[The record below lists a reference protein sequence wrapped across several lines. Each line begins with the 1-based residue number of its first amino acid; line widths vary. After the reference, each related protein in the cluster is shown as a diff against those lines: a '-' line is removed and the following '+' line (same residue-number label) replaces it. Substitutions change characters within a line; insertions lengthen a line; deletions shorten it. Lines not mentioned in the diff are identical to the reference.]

1 MLGKFLQIGPAFA
14 LFTLLLFSTAAYAQS
29 SAPFPRPY
37 HAPYPGGVAV
47 VKLGEADSPVS
58 EVSFNGKRVLTLRQ
72 PNGLFALVGLALD
85 TTPGMHNLQV
95 NAASDSVQLNFATAF
110 EVRPK
115 VYAAQYLKINPRF
128 LDPSKSEQQRIER
141 ETPQIIKAANTWSD
155 TTPDN
160 LTLEVP
166 SSGRLSSR
174 FGLRRVLNGQERA
187 PHRGLDV
194 AVPTG
199 TPVRAA
205 SAGRV
210 INAGNYFYSG
220 NTVFI
225 DHGQGF
231 ITVYLHLSRIDV
243 KEDDAVERGA
253 VLGAVGA
260 TGLVTGPHLHWG
272 VLLNGVYVDPELFL
286 KREK

>member
-1 MLGKFLQIGPAFA
+1 MGA
-14 LFTLLLFSTAAYAQS
+14 LLALLSSTAYAQS
-29 SAPFPRPY
+29 VPPFARPL
-37 HAPYPGGVAV
+37 HAPHPGGVAV
-47 VKLGEADSPVS
+47 VKLGDADSQVS
-58 EVSFNGKRVLTLRQ
+58 EVMFNGKRVLTLRQ

-85 TTPGMHNLQV
+85 TAPGMHNLQV
-95 NAASDSVQLNFATAF
+95 RAAGDAMQLAFAAAF
-110 EVRPK
+110 EVKPK
-115 VYAAQYLKINPRF
+115 AYPAQHLQINSRF
-128 LDPSKSEQQRIER
+128 LAPSKTDQQRIAR
-141 ETPQIIKAANTWSD
+141 ETPIIIQSATHWSD
-155 TTPDN
+155 TAPAD
-160 LTLEVP
+160 LTLDIP
-166 SSGRLSSR
+166 SSGRLSAR

-187 PHRGLDV
+187 PHGGLDV

-210 INAGNYFYSG
+210 VNTGDYFYAG
-220 NTVFI
+220 KTVFL

-243 KEDDAVERGA
+243 KEGDTVERSA
-253 VLGAVGA
+253 TLGAVGA

-272 VLLNGVYVDPELFL
+272 VLMNGVYVDPELFL

>member
-1 MLGKFLQIGPAFA
+1 MTAS
-14 LFTLLLFSTAAYAQS
+14 LLLTIVAALAAAREHPLGQ
-29 SAPFPRPY
+29 PK
-37 HAPYPGGVAV
+37 HAPYPGGVAIV
-47 VKLGEADSPVS
+47 RLGELDSQVS
-58 EVSFNGKRVLTLRQ
+58 EVSFNGKRVLTLRR
-72 PNGLFALVGLALD
+72 PNGFFAVVGLALD
-85 TTPGMHNLQV
+85 TAPGMHSLQV
-95 NAASDSVQLNFATAF
+95 RAASDALQLAFAVSF

-115 VYAAQYLKINPRF
+115 AYPAQHLKINPRF
-128 LDPSKSEQQRIER
+128 LQPSAADQARIER
-141 ETPQIIKAANTWSD
+141 ETPVILQAANHWSVAAPED
-155 TTPDN
+155 LL
-160 LTLEVP
+160 LTLP

-174 FGLRRVLNGQERA
+174 FGLRRVLNGEERT
-187 PHRGLDV
+187 PHGGLDV

-205 SAGRV
+205 APGRV
-210 INAGNYFYSG
+210 INTGGYFYAG
-220 NTVFI
+220 NTVFV

-243 KEDDAVERGA
+243 KQGDAVERGD

-286 KREK
+286 KQP

>member
-1 MLGKFLQIGPAFA
+1 MFKIKYLHKISGLTAS
-14 LFTLLLFSTAAYAQS
+14 LLLTIVAALAAAREHPLGQ
-29 SAPFPRPY
+29 PK
-37 HAPYPGGVAV
+37 HAPYPGGVAIV
-47 VKLGEADSPVS
+47 RLGELDSQVS
-58 EVSFNGKRVLTLRQ
+58 EVSFNGKRVLTLRR
-72 PNGLFALVGLALD
+72 PNGFFAVVGLALD
-85 TTPGMHNLQV
+85 TAPGMHSLQV
-95 NAASDSVQLNFATAF
+95 RAASDALQLAFAVSF

-115 VYAAQYLKINPRF
+115 AYPAQHLKINPRF
-128 LDPSKSEQQRIER
+128 LQPSAADQARIER
-141 ETPQIIKAANTWSD
+141 ETPVILQAANHWSVAAPED
-155 TTPDN
+155 LL
-160 LTLEVP
+160 LTLP

-174 FGLRRVLNGQERA
+174 FGLRRVLNGEERT
-187 PHRGLDV
+187 PHGGLDV

-205 SAGRV
+205 APGRV
-210 INAGNYFYSG
+210 INTGGYFYAG
-220 NTVFI
+220 NTVFV

-243 KEDDAVERGA
+243 KQGDAVERGD

-286 KREK
+286 KQP